1 MCMLFLFMI
10 YYKCIFIRFHEDKY
24 SMDFF
29 KKKNIKK
36 LKIINNK
43 TINIIYAVLLF
54 IKMNLT
60 DEKSVFFMPFFK
72 NKGGNKMEKEILR
85 LLGEK
90 DGEKKTKEKIVK
102 ALKNMNLS
110 IEQIAQAVELTKKEV
125 EAILKTQEN

>member
-72 NKGGNKMEKEILR
+72 NKGGNKMEKEILK

-90 DGEKKTKEKIVK
+90 DGEFFEGDVSGDTIIVS
-102 ALKNMNLS
+102 ALS
-110 IEQIAQAVELTKKEV
+110 
-125 EAILKTQEN
+125 

>member
-60 DEKSVFFMPFFK
+60 DEKSVQTVDKVPVFAGTFTMSTVF
-72 NKGGNKMEKEILR
+72 L
-85 LLGEK
+85 
-90 DGEKKTKEKIVK
+90 V
-102 ALKNMNLS
+102 
-110 IEQIAQAVELTKKEV
+110 
-125 EAILKTQEN
+125 

>member
-60 DEKSVFFMPFFK
+60 DEKSVQTVDKLGAGIIPAPFF
-72 NKGGNKMEKEILR
+72 L
-85 LLGEK
+85 
-90 DGEKKTKEKIVK
+90 
-102 ALKNMNLS
+102 
-110 IEQIAQAVELTKKEV
+110 
-125 EAILKTQEN
+125 

>member
-54 IKMNLT
+54 IKN
-60 DEKSVFFMPFFK
+60 ESNRRKVCFFY
-72 NKGGNKMEKEILR
+72 
-85 LLGEK
+85 
-90 DGEKKTKEKIVK
+90 
-102 ALKNMNLS
+102 
-110 IEQIAQAVELTKKEV
+110 
-125 EAILKTQEN
+125 AIF

>member
-43 TINIIYAVLLF
+43 YYICCFAIYKNESNRRKVC
-54 IKMNLT
+54 
-60 DEKSVFFMPFFK
+60 FFY
-72 NKGGNKMEKEILR
+72 
-85 LLGEK
+85 
-90 DGEKKTKEKIVK
+90 
-102 ALKNMNLS
+102 
-110 IEQIAQAVELTKKEV
+110 
-125 EAILKTQEN
+125 AIF

>member
-1 MCMLFLFMI
+1 MKCYIKYVHVILFMI

-60 DEKSVFFMPFFK
+60 DEKSVFLCHFLRI
-72 NKGGNKMEKEILR
+72 KEEI
-85 LLGEK
+85 K
-90 DGEKKTKEKIVK
+90 WKKKF
-102 ALKNMNLS
+102 
-110 IEQIAQAVELTKKEV
+110 
-125 EAILKTQEN
+125 

>member
-60 DEKSVFFMPFFK
+60 DEQKRGFRF
-72 NKGGNKMEKEILR
+72 IQR
-85 LLGEK
+85 LHGTQRSGLP
-90 DGEKKTKEKIVK
+90 KKQHI
-102 ALKNMNLS
+102 
-110 IEQIAQAVELTKKEV
+110 
-125 EAILKTQEN
+125 